1 MPCTRDVAID
11 EITARI
17 VPVLAAIPTKWP
29 NGPEPVRTDDSLWAR
44 VSFRNADSGRSSI
57 GVRRET
63 HDSFL
68 YVQYF
73 FPTGSGSTL
82 IYSVPQLMLNA
93 LVDYKTPSGV
103 WFRKVTLLDG
113 NADDTEDVSG
123 YFPMTIQAQ
132 FTFDEV
138 RK

>member
-1 MPCTRDVAID
+1 MPCTRDVAIQ
-11 EITARI
+11 EIVDRI
-17 VPVLAAIPTKWP
+17 TPVLAGIPTKWP
-29 NGPEPVRTDDSLWAR
+29 NAPEPTIPSDTAWVRI
-44 VSFRNADSGRSSI
+44 SFRNADSGRSAI

-73 FPTGSGSTL
+73 FPPGSGTTL